1 MSSNYTTEVVASL
14 YLNLL
19 KKTITRYTTPENFA
33 PYEVRKGEIRKFFFS
48 ILKVLLV
55 SSKELEIVRRLTFNP
70 KDRFDGR
77 DRPTEA
83 LTMIG
88 IRRLNN
94 LEKCLVDVLNEGVP
108 GDIIETGVW
117 RGGACV
123 FARAVLKAYGCT
135 ERKVWVADSF
145 KGLPSPNPKLFPLDV
160 GCNLWSNPK
169 LSISLEEVKKNF
181 AKYDLLDDQVQFL
194 VGWFRDTLPKA
205 PIERLAVMRLDGDM
219 YESTMDSLTYLYPK
233 LSLCGYI
240 IIDDYFAPACR
251 KAVEDYRNK
260 NGITDKIHTIDWS
273 GVFWKKTKTCTNI
286 DSCPSPYEGASGSIH
301 NEQEGNA

>member
-1 MSSNYTTEVVASL
+1 MSSNYTTEVATSL

-19 KKTITRYTTPENFA
+19 KKTLTRYTTPENFA
-33 PYEVRKGEIRKFFFS
+33 PYEARKRKIRKFFFS
-48 ILKVLLV
+48 ILKVLIG
-55 SSKELEIVRRLTFNP
+55 SKDLEIVRRLTFYP
-70 KDRFDGR
+70 EDRFEGR

-88 IRRLNN
+88 IRRLDNI
-94 LEKCLVDVLNEGVP
+94 ERCLVDVLNEGIP
-108 GDIIETGVW
+108 GDFIETGVW

-181 AKYDLLDDQVQFL
+181 ANFDLLDDQVQFL
-194 VGWFRDTLPKA
+194 VGWFCDTLPKA
-205 PIERLAVMRLDGDM
+205 PIESLAVMRLDGDM
-219 YESTMDSLTYLYPK
+219 
-233 LSLCGYI
+233 
-240 IIDDYFAPACR
+240 
-251 KAVEDYRNK
+251 
-260 NGITDKIHTIDWS
+260 
-273 GVFWKKTKTCTNI
+273 
-286 DSCPSPYEGASGSIH
+286 
-301 NEQEGNA
+301 

>member
-1 MSSNYTTEVVASL
+1 MSSNYTTEVVATL

-19 KKTITRYTTPENFA
+19 KKTITRYTTPETFA
-33 PYEVRKGEIRKFFFS
+33 PYEARKGKIRKFFFS
-48 ILKVLLV
+48 ILKVLII
-55 SSKELEIVRRLTFNP
+55 SSKDLEIVRRLTFNP
-70 KDRFDGR
+70 KDRFDGH
-77 DRPTEA
+77 DRPAEA

-117 RGGACV
+117 RGGACI

-145 KGLPSPNPKLFPLDV
+145 KGLPSPNPELFPLDV
-160 GCNLWSNPK
+160 GCNLWRNPK

-233 LSLCGYI
+233 LSLSGYI
-240 IIDDYFAPACR
+240 IIDDYLAIPACR

-260 NGITDKIHTIDWS
+260 NGITDEIHTIDWS
-273 GVFWKKTKTCTNI
+273 GVFWKKTKQTV
-286 DSCPSPYEGASGSIH
+286 
-301 NEQEGNA
+301 QM

>member
-1 MSSNYTTEVVASL
+1 
-14 YLNLL
+14 
-19 KKTITRYTTPENFA
+19 
-33 PYEVRKGEIRKFFFS
+33 
-48 ILKVLLV
+48 
-55 SSKELEIVRRLTFNP
+55 
-70 KDRFDGR
+70 
-77 DRPTEA
+77 
-83 LTMIG
+83 MIG
-88 IRRLNN
+88 IRRLDNI
-94 LEKCLVDVLNEGVP
+94 ERCLVDVLNEGIP
-108 GDIIETGVW
+108 GDFIETGVW

-181 AKYDLLDDQVQFL
+181 ANFDLLDDQVQFL
-194 VGWFRDTLPKA
+194 VGWFCDTLPKA
-205 PIERLAVMRLDGDM
+205 PIECLAVMRLDGDM

-251 KAVEDYRNK
+251 KAVEDYRNN
-260 NGITDKIHTIDWS
+260 NGITDEIHTIDWS
-273 GVFWKKTKTCTNI
+273 GAYWKKTKTCTNVG
-286 DSCPSPYEGASGSIH
+286 SCPGPYEGASDSIQ
-301 NEQEGNA
+301 NKQEENA